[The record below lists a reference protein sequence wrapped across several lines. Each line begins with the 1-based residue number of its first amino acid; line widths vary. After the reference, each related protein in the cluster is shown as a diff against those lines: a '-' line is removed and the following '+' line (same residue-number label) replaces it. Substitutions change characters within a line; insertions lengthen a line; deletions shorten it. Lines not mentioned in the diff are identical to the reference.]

1 MADLG
6 NSTLTTRA
14 EANPLRIVVGISG
27 GIAAYKAVLVIR
39 ELVLRGHEVHAI
51 PTPSALRFIGVPTLE
66 AISRNPVYTDV
77 FDDVAEVRHVAL
89 GQQADVIAV
98 VPATANTVA
107 KITAGIAD
115 NLLGTTLLASTAPL
129 VIAPAMHT
137 EMWEHPAT
145 QANIATLSERGA
157 VIVGPATGRLT
168 GHDTG
173 VGRLEAVETIIAA
186 IEQAGARAAVDS
198 RRDWVG
204 RKVLVSAGGTREPLD
219 PVRFLG
225 NRSSG
230 RQGVAIAASAA
241 ARGAQVTLVAANLEV
256 PAPANLEV
264 IQVSTAAEM
273 HAECTRL
280 APEHDIIVMTAAV
293 ADYRPVTVAEGKI
306 TKEETGDELT
316 LHLTKNPDIL
326 RELAASKRPD
336 QLVVG
341 FAAETEPNDEKLLAR
356 GRAKLQ
362 RKGCDVLAVN
372 RVGWNEGFQ
381 HDENEISLIARDGSL
396 AVRHAGNKMSV
407 AGAILDTLAEY
418 LRDSAHTPTNDVAA

>member
-14 EANPLRIVVGISG
+14 EANPLRIVVGVSG
-27 GIAAYKAVLVIR
+27 GIAAYKAVLIIR

-77 FDDVAEVRHVAL
+77 FDEVAEVRHVAL

-145 QANIATLSERGA
+145 QANIATLSKRGA
-157 VIVGPATGRLT
+157 VIVGPGSGRLT

-173 VGRLEAVETIIAA
+173 VGRLEAVATIVAA
-186 IEQAGARAAVDS
+186 IEQAGASGAVDS
-198 RRDWVG
+198 TRGLLG

-256 PAPANLEV
+256 PAPANVEV
-264 IQVSTAAEM
+264 VQVCTAAEM

-306 TKEETGDELT
+306 TKEETGDEFT

-326 RELAASKRPD
+326 RELAASKRDD

-341 FAAETEPNDEKLLAR
+341 FAAETEPDDETLLAR

-362 RKGCDVLAVN
+362 RKGCDFLAVN

-381 HDENEISLIARDGSL
+381 HDENEIALIARDGSL

-418 LRDSAHTPTNDVAA
+418 LRDSAHTPTNDAIA